1 MYIKKGDTMTIIF
14 KDRETFNTIQIDGC
28 KSVSLANGTYTVT
41 KSDNSTA
48 TYSAATYLIWIFQ

>member
-1 MYIKKGDTMTIIF
+1 MTIIF
-14 KDRETFNTIQIDGC
+14 KDRETFDTIQLDGC

-48 TYSAATYLIWIFQ
+48 TYSAATYIIWIFQ

>member
-1 MYIKKGDTMTIIF
+1 MTIIF